1 MCCTLAGL
9 LAACQAGPI
18 PQVTP
23 TIPWPTVRQGLT
35 VSTVAG
41 SGKLGDLGGGY
52 VDGPALQA
60 EFRRPAALAMD
71 AAGNVYI
78 ADEKNHR
85 IRVLTR
91 NGIVSTVAG
100 SGPTG
105 AAQGG
110 YVDGPADAARFA
122 DPIGLCVAADGSL
135 YVADSDNQ
143 RIRRIAPVGTPSS
156 FRPTA
161 SACRGGTAR
170 VLGGNGSV
178 STWAGSGDSVKL
190 IGGYLDGPGEVAQF
204 NRPYDVAVDDQGNLF
219 VADYFN
225 NVIRRIG
232 TDGRVFTLAGNGLPG
247 HKDGPSGATQLA
259 YPNRLILRS
268 GILYFTEGH
277 SRDMWEMESGN
288 HVRKLTLQGQVS
300 TVAGSGAAGYADGPS
315 AVAQFDTPMG
325 IDVDA
330 RGNIYV
336 SEYLG
341 HCIRIITP
349 DGQVHTLAGTCGT
362 QGYQDGPAT
371 TALFSYPMDVL
382 VSEAEHVLY
391 VADFGNHR
399 IRAIT
404 LP

>member
-1 MCCTLAGL
+1 MRL
-9 LAACQAGPI
+9 LTACAMLPGPLLACQARPSR
-18 PQVTP
+18 QVTR
-23 TIPWPTVRQGLT
+23 TIPWPTVRQNLI

-41 SGKLGDLGGGY
+41 SGRVGDLGGGY
-52 VDGPALQA
+52 TDGPALLA
-60 EFRRPAALAMD
+60 EFRHPAALAMD
-71 AAGNVYI
+71 PAGNLYI

-85 IRVLTR
+85 IRVLTP

-105 AAQGG
+105 AAHGG
-110 YVDGPADAARFA
+110 YADGPADTARFA

-143 RIRRIAPVGTPSS
+143 RIRRVAPDG
-156 FRPTA
+156 F
-161 SACRGGTAR
+161 
-170 VLGGNGSV
+170 V

-190 IGGYLDGPGEVAQF
+190 VGGYLDGPREVAQF
-204 NRPYDVAVDDQGNLF
+204 NRPYDVAADDRGNLF

-225 NVIRRIG
+225 NLIRRIG
-232 TDGRVFTLAGNGLPG
+232 TDGQVSTLAGNGLPG
-247 HKDGPSGATQLA
+247 RQDGPSGTTQLA
-259 YPNRLILRS
+259 YPNRLILVS

-288 HVRKLTLQGQVS
+288 HVRKLTPQGQVS

-315 AVAQFDTPMG
+315 AVARFDTPMG
-325 IDVDA
+325 TDVDA
-330 RGNIYV
+330 EGNIYV

-341 HCIRIITP
+341 HCIRIVTP
-349 DGQVHTLAGTCGT
+349 DGQVSTLAGTCGT

-371 TALFSYPMDVL
+371 SALFSYPMDVL
-382 VSEAEHVLY
+382 VSAAEHLLY

-399 IRAIT
+399 IRTIT